1 MIFLLFLISC
11 GGYYNIYTTNSI
23 SNDAMVINKL
33 GTIRGSLQRV
43 AKLELDDK
51 KSDEIINKA
60 SNDVELFQTS

>member
-1 MIFLLFLISC
+1 
-11 GGYYNIYTTNSI
+11 
-23 SNDAMVINKL
+23 MVINKL